1 MTIRFPTP
9 TWLVGCGN
17 MAGAM
22 VEGWGKAGIDLDG
35 VTAIRPSGLPVEGI
49 LTRTDYPAGETPRL
63 VMLGFKPQKLDEV
76 VPLLAPRCRAETVIV
91 SLLAGVEI
99 ASLRAR
105 FPQVRAVIR
114 AMPNLP
120 VAIGQGVVALFGDD
134 GATDEVAELMGP
146 LGLVVTTNTEAGLA
160 AIGAI
165 AGAGP
170 AYVARFAEA
179 LAAAGQ
185 VHGVEADALAIALQ
199 TLAGTATLMQA
210 NGEDGAG
217 LAKRVASPGGTTQ
230 AGLDVLDR
238 GDALA
243 RLVEATIAAAIARG
257 RQLAAAAAVDNPV
270 PLA

>member
-9 TWLVGCGN
+9 TWLAGCGN

-22 VEGWGKAGIDLDG
+22 VEGWRKAGVGLVG

-76 VPLLAPRCRAETVIV
+76 APLLAPRCGAETVIV
-91 SLLAGVEI
+91 SLLAGVEV
-99 ASLRAR
+99 ASLCAR
-105 FPQVRAVIR
+105 FPAVRAIVR
-114 AMPNLP
+114 ALPNLP
-120 VAIGQGVVALFGDD
+120 VAIGEGVVALFGDD
-134 GATDEVAELMGP
+134 GGLKEVAALVCP

-179 LAAAGQ
+179 LAAAGRG
-185 VHGVEADALAIALQ
+185 HGVETDALTIALQ
-199 TLAGTATLMQA
+199 TLAGTAMLMQA
-210 NGEDGAG
+210 KREDGAA

-257 RQLAAAAAVDNPV
+257 RQLAAAAAVDNSI